1 MIAWKLGAVAAVVL
15 PLAAAPGTAAAQP
28 VSGTLVA
35 GLGAEATVMDPTRS
49 SAGVDQY
56 FFGQMFEQLL
66 RTDPELKQI
75 NWLAESWALSEDA
88 GKPVITVRIRPGV
101 TFHNGDSVTSAD
113 FEYSM
118 QRQRDPKL
126 SRFSHLLNAVE
137 SFEVIDAL
145 SFRLRFKE
153 GDGSF
158 ITSNLHLWAIPR
170 RHVER
175 VGEEEFQRAPVG
187 TGPWKFVSRTVKEEL
202 RLEAYEGYWNKAHR
216 PTVKNLVLKIIP
228 EDLTRV
234 AAYKTGAIDWID
246 AVPPAAA
253 AEFARLENTSTTTNV
268 SGNNLFLAFPTH
280 LPNSPFNDVRVR
292 RAAAHAVDMD
302 AIIKRVLFDQG
313 ERYTQVGRGTPG
325 HDPELKPYPFDPRR
339 ARALLAEAGHPRGF
353 EVPCYN
359 LTTPR
364 EPNIK
369 EMGEAV
375 FAYLSAVGIRCQIR
389 QMEYGVWI
397 NLGRRDTAPD
407 MDGIGSWMWS
417 HGLPGDPG
425 TPWLGHMHSYQAGR
439 GLGAYSYTDNAEM
452 DALLRAQQTTMD
464 PARREAM
471 LKEIARIKHD
481 QVLGGLPT
489 YRPMVTIAWRNTK
502 VAFKPWP
509 GPGWWRN
516 FQEIGLKP

>member
-1 MIAWKLGAVAAVVL
+1 MKHFMCGLVAVSLAGL
-15 PLAAAPGTAAAQP
+15 PLAAAAQAPG
-28 VSGTLVA
+28 GTLTA

-66 RTDPELKQI
+66 RTDPQLKQV
-75 NWLAESWALSEDA
+75 NWLAESWELSEEG

-101 TFHNGDSVTSAD
+101 TFHNGDPLTSAD
-113 FEYSM
+113 FQYGM
-118 QRQRDPKL
+118 QRQKDPKL

-137 SFEVIDAL
+137 SFEVIDEL

-158 ITSNLHLWAIPR
+158 ITSNLLLWAVPK
-170 RHVER
+170 RHIET
-175 VGEEEFQRAPVG
+175 VGEEAFQRAPVG

-202 RLEAYEGYWNKAHR
+202 RLEAYEGYWNKQHR
-216 PTVKNLVLKIIP
+216 PTVRNLVIKIIP

-246 AVPPAAA
+246 AVPPASA
-253 AEFARLENTSTTTNV
+253 AEFAKLENTSTFTAVT
-268 SGNNLFLAFPTH
+268 GNNLFLSFATH

-292 RAAAHAVDMD
+292 RAAAHAIDMD

-325 HDPELKPYPFDPRR
+325 YDADLKPHAFDPRR
-339 ARALLAEAGHPRGF
+339 ARALLAEAGFPRGF

-389 QMEYGVWI
+389 QMEYGAWI
-397 NLGRRDTAPD
+397 NLGRRDTPPE

-452 DALLRAQQTTMD
+452 DALLRQQQTTMD
-464 PARREAM
+464 PVKREA
-471 LKEIARIKHD
+471 LLREIARIKHD

-502 VAFKPWP
+502 VTFTPWP
-509 GPGWWRN
+509 SPGFWRN